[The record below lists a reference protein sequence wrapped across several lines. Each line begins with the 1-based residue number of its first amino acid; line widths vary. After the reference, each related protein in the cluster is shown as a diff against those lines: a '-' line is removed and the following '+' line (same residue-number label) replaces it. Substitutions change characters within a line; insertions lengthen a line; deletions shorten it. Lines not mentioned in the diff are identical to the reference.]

1 MAGRSE
7 QPQALRVGKY
17 YKAFLMQLRFL
28 HDQDNPSVDDGIARS
43 PRRLVIET
51 SDTRYRPKDIG
62 DLLQATQTFARRSL
76 RPGSGLAP

>member
-1 MAGRSE
+1 MDEARRTPG
-7 QPQALRVGKY
+7 PRVGRCR
-17 YKAFLMQLRFL
+17 ALLMQLCFL
-28 HDQDNPSVDDGIARS
+28 QDQDDRSVDGGIARS